1 MEKGSGNLRHAWWFG
16 NTGRFSASVLRQYS
30 DSTRR
35 PRGKGDAWRRLGNK
49 SDSCNMASV
58 GMTGGL
64 ASAGG
69 SSAMETVV

>member
-1 MEKGSGNLRHAWWFG
+1 MEKGSGNLRHAWWFS
-16 NTGRFSASVLRQYS
+16 NAGRFTVGVLRQYL

-35 PRGKGDAWRRLGNK
+35 PGGKGDAWRRLANK
-49 SDSCNMASV
+49 SDSCDPAPV

-69 SSAMETVV
+69 SSAMEMAI